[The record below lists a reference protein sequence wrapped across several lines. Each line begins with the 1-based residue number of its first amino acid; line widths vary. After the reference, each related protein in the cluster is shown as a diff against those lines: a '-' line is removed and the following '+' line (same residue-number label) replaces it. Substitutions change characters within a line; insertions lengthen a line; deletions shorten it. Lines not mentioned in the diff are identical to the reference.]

1 MKRSFHLHVFLI
13 TILGLVL
20 FLASARFTARF
31 SAEALLLNYFNET
44 LAHHTSREIDEAGH
58 KLDVHELART
68 LGKTIDDLQPDELRV
83 SLDDAN
89 FQEADI
95 PWKSLKKQSAN
106 HAFDYSYITSNAQIW
121 SVLRT
126 PIDSGRHQLYVAVKR
141 SALERSLEEV
151 LAIRDA
157 TTKEIM
163 PIVLAFA
170 VICSFLISYTALAPV
185 NRLQKSFTKIHI
197 HRRDEHINTKSY
209 YKEFDEFIQYF
220 NALIDRLRNSYEQAA
235 RFSSDVSHELR
246 TPLTI
251 IRGHIDRLVQKTEDS
266 SDLQINLVMIGDE
279 VERLIAISNKLLLL
293 AQADAGKLIG
303 NMAVINFSD
312 MLMEKIDD
320 LAIYQ
325 KSIRITSD
333 IQPQLRLGCD
343 KDLIQ
348 QLLSNLF
355 TNAVKYNTP
364 QGWIK
369 VTAKHSGQV
378 IKLGIYNA
386 TQKSMGVG
394 LDDRV
399 FDRFY
404 QHQEADTQVS
414 SDTSGSG
421 LGLSLCREI
430 VKAHG
435 GTIHLSKT
443 NDESVGFEIS
453 IPLDFSNI

>member
-1 MKRSFHLHVFLI
+1 M

-20 FLASARFTARF
+20 FLATARFTVRF
-31 SAEALLLNYFNET
+31 SADDLLLNYFNET
-44 LAHHTSREIDEAGH
+44 LAHHTSREIDEAGVT
-58 KLDVHELART
+58 LDVRELART
-68 LGKTIDDLQPDELRV
+68 LAKTIDDLQPEELQV
-83 SLDDAN
+83 SLDDPT
-89 FQEADI
+89 FQAADI
-95 PWKSLKKQSAN
+95 PWKSLNKQSAN
-106 HAFDYSYITSNAQIW
+106 RPFDYSYITSNGHVW

-126 PIDSGRHQLYVAVKR
+126 PIERGKQQLYVAVKR

-157 TTKEIM
+157 TTKEIL
-163 PIVLAFA
+163 PIVVAFA
-170 VICSFLISYTALAPV
+170 LICSFLISYTALAPV
-185 NRLQKSFTKIHI
+185 NRLQKSFTQIHI
-197 HRRDEHINTKSY
+197 HRHDEHINTKSY

-251 IRGHIDRLVQKTEDS
+251 IRGHIDQLVQKTEDS
-266 SDLQINLVMIGDE
+266 SDLQIKLVMIGDE
-279 VERLIAISNKLLLL
+279 VERLITISNKLLLL
-293 AQADAGKLIG
+293 AQADAGKLVG
-303 NMAVINFSD
+303 HMAVINFSD

-325 KSIRITSD
+325 KSIHITSD
-333 IQPQLRLGCD
+333 VQTELQLCCD

-348 QLLSNLF
+348 QLLSNVF

-364 QGWIK
+364 QGWIT
-369 VTAKHSGQV
+369 VTAKNHEQML
-378 IKLGIYNA
+378 KLGIYNA
-386 TQKSMGVG
+386 TQKSMGAG

-404 QHQEADTQVS
+404 QHREADTQVS
-414 SDTSGSG
+414 SENSGSG
-421 LGLSLCREI
+421 LGLSLCKEI

-453 IPLDFSNI
+453 IPLRLSKL

>member
-13 TILGLVL
+13 TILGLVV
-20 FLASARFTARF
+20 FLASARLTARF
-31 SAEALLLNYFNET
+31 SADGLLFNYFNET
-44 LAHHTSREIDEAGH
+44 LAHHTSREIDEAGPT
-58 KLDVHELART
+58 LNLRELTRT
-68 LGKTIDDLQPDELRV
+68 LTKTIDDLQPEELRV
-83 SLDDAN
+83 SLDDAT
-89 FQEADI
+89 FQGTDI
-95 PWKSLKKQSAN
+95 VWKSLNKQSVQ
-106 HAFDYSYITSNAQIW
+106 HPFDYSYITLNAQVW

-126 PIDSGRHQLYVAVKR
+126 PLDGGSHQLYVAVQR

-170 VICSFLISYTALAPV
+170 IICSFLISYTALAPV
-185 NRLQKSFTKIHI
+185 NRLQQSFAKIHI

-251 IRGHIDRLVQKTEDS
+251 IRGHIDRQIQKTEDGS
-266 SDLQINLVMIGDE
+266 ELQINLVLIGDE
-279 VERLIAISNKLLLL
+279 VERLITIANKLLLL
-293 AQADAGKLIG
+293 AQADAGKLVG
-303 NMAVINFSD
+303 HMTVVNFSD
-312 MLMEKIDD
+312 MLMEKVDD
-320 LAIYQ
+320 LAIYK
-325 KSIRITSD
+325 KSIHVTSD
-333 IQPQLRLGCD
+333 VHAKLQLCCD

-364 QGWIK
+364 QGWIT
-369 VTAKHSGQV
+369 VTASITHNTLKF
-378 IKLGIYNA
+378 GIYNA
-386 TQKSMGVG
+386 TQKSMGAG

-404 QHQEADTQVS
+404 QHREADTQVS
-414 SDTSGSG
+414 AETSGSG

-430 VKAHG
+430 VKAHH
-435 GTIHLSKT
+435 GTIELTKAS
-443 NDESVGFEIS
+443 DESVGFEIS
-453 IPLDFSNI
+453 IPLHLPNG

>member
-1 MKRSFHLHVFLI
+1 MKRSFHLHVFLM
-13 TILGLVL
+13 TLLGLAL
-20 FLASARFTARF
+20 FLASARFTVRF
-31 SAEALLLNYFNET
+31 SADDLLLNYFNET
-44 LAHHTSREIDEAGH
+44 LAHHTAREIDEAGAT
-58 KLDVHELART
+58 LDVRELART
-68 LGKTIDDLQPDELRV
+68 LAKTIDDLQPEELQV
-83 SLDDAN
+83 SMDDAT
-89 FQEADI
+89 FQKADI
-95 PWKSLKKQSAN
+95 SWKSLSKQSAN
-106 HAFDYSYITSNAQIW
+106 HPFDYSYITSNGQVW

-126 PIDSGRHQLYVAVKR
+126 PIELGKHQLYVAVKR

-157 TTKEIM
+157 TTKEIL
-163 PIVLAFA
+163 PILIAFA
-170 VICSFLISYTALAPV
+170 VICSFLISYTAFAPV
-185 NRLQKSFTKIHI
+185 NRLQKSFARIHI

-266 SDLQINLVMIGDE
+266 SELQINLVLIGDE
-279 VERLIAISNKLLLL
+279 VERLITIANKLLLL
-293 AQADAGKLIG
+293 AQADAGKLVG
-303 NMAVINFSD
+303 HRAVINFSD

-325 KSIRITSD
+325 KSIHITSD
-333 IQPQLRLGCD
+333 IQTQLQLCCD

-355 TNAVKYNTP
+355 TNAVKYNTA
-364 QGWIK
+364 QGWIT
-369 VTAKHSGQV
+369 VTAKNSEHTL
-378 IKLGIYNA
+378 KLGIYNA
-386 TQKSMGVG
+386 TQKSMGSG
-394 LDDRV
+394 LDDRI

-404 QHQEADTQVS
+404 QHREADMQVDS
-414 SDTSGSG
+414 ENSGSG
-421 LGLSLCREI
+421 LGLSLCKEI

-435 GTIHLSKT
+435 GTIRLSKT

-453 IPLDFSNI
+453 IPINLSNL

>member
-1 MKRSFHLHVFLI
+1 V
-13 TILGLVL
+13 
-20 FLASARFTARF
+20 
-31 SAEALLLNYFNET
+31 
-44 LAHHTSREIDEAGH
+44 
-58 KLDVHELART
+58 
-68 LGKTIDDLQPDELRV
+68 Q
-83 SLDDAN
+83 
-89 FQEADI
+89 
-95 PWKSLKKQSAN
+95 
-106 HAFDYSYITSNAQIW
+106 
-121 SVLRT
+121 
-126 PIDSGRHQLYVAVKR
+126 R

-170 VICSFLISYTALAPV
+170 IICSFLISYTALAPV
-185 NRLQKSFTKIHI
+185 NRLQQSFAKIHI
-197 HRRDEHINTKSY
+197 DRRDEHINTKSY
-209 YKEFDEFIQYF
+209 YKEFDKFIQYF

-251 IRGHIDRLVQKTEDS
+251 IRGHLDQLVQKTEDS
-266 SDLQINLVMIGDE
+266 SEVQIKLVMIGDE
-279 VERLIAISNKLLLL
+279 VERLITISNKLLLL
-293 AQADAGKLIG
+293 AQADAGKLVG
-303 NMAVINFSD
+303 DMAVINFSD
-312 MLMEKIDD
+312 MLVQKIDD

-325 KSIRITSD
+325 KSIHITSD
-333 IQPQLRLGCD
+333 IQTQLQLCCD

-364 QGWIK
+364 QGWIT
-369 VTAKHSGQV
+369 VTAKNSEHTL
-378 IKLGIYNA
+378 KLGIYNA
-386 TQKSMGVG
+386 THKSMGAG

-404 QHQEADTQVS
+404 QHREADMQVGS
-414 SDTSGSG
+414 ENSGSG
-421 LGLSLCREI
+421 LGLSLCKEI

-453 IPLDFSNI
+453 IPLRLSKL